1 MKKLYEKS
9 ELAFSILWIVLYVAG
24 TSLAQGI
31 GAATEM
37 QSAAVFLYHLALTVI
52 LLVWILKS
60 KLTAHFGLCKTD
72 ISAKRFLFYIPFCL
86 LAGVNLFAGFDF
98 AKPTAELVFGVG
110 SMLCVGF
117 LEEIIFRGFLFTAM
131 AKNGLKSA
139 IIVSAVTFG
148 IGHIIN
154 LLNGADILPTLCQ
167 IAYATAFGFLCVVV
181 FYKGK
186 TLLPCMITHSAVNA
200 LSVFTKEPA
209 SAAPTIVSALF
220 LFVVAGVYAI
230 YLWKKLPDKGV
241 EI

>member
-9 ELAFSILWIVLYVAG
+9 ELLFAIFWIVAYVAG
-24 TSLAQGI
+24 TSIMQGI
-31 GAATEM
+31 GQKAGQQDAL
-37 QSAAVFLYHLALTVI
+37 VFLLHLAMAG
-52 LLVWILKS
+52 LLLAWLLKN
-60 KLTAHFGLCKTD
+60 KLTERFGLCKTD

-86 LAGVNLFAGFDF
+86 LASVNLFAGFDF

-117 LEEIIFRGFLFTAM
+117 LEEIIFRGLLFTAM

-186 TLLPCMITHSAVNA
+186 TLLPCIITHCAVNA
-200 LSVFTKEPA
+200 LSVFAKESA
-209 SAAPTIVSALF
+209 STVQTVVPALF

-230 YLWKKLPDKGV
+230 YLWKKLPDRG
-241 EI
+241 ITL